1 MQKKQIRIM
10 LRTFKN
16 RRTFTIINILGLA
29 LGMASAM
36 LIMLWLNFQ
45 LAFDRCYPRSEVIY
59 AVGSREPT
67 DNGIEVWFSTPEPLA
82 QAVKNDIPGIKQTT
96 RLTNTGG
103 FLFQINDRKI
113 VGKKDAFV
121 DSSFLVMFGL
131 PLLAGDPKTALV
143 EPTSIVLTKNFALTL
158 FGSTTVVGK
167 RLRIGDRNDLVVSA
181 VLDEIPENSRFAE
194 IEYFL
199 PWTFMEKLKRSN
211 NRWDNSSVQ
220 LLIELLP
227 DARFDFIQDKIKGI
241 TKKYADLKTENFI
254 VPINRAYLYN
264 EYSNGVAI
272 GGRITMVRAG
282 ASIAVLILLTACFNF
297 MNLSTAQSEKRA
309 KEISI
314 RKTIGAGRA
323 TLIKY
328 FIAESIILSMI
339 SGFLALFLV
348 YLLLPRFAHLVG
360 QQLSLPFLNPQ
371 FWLLWIVFT
380 LLTGILAGTYPAFF
394 LSSFQPRNM
403 TKYRSIHRAGKLSL
417 RKILVVA
424 QFAIA
429 VILIIST
436 LVVHRQLQHGQN
448 REAGFHGDHVIYISE
463 NEEIKKNSEL
473 IKHDLLDNNIA
484 LAVCRTMSPLTENWS
499 TWNGFGWEGKDPN
512 AVISFNRQSADESI
526 VETMGLKLL
535 QGRDFN
541 LSKFPT
547 DSSAVLINSSAAK
560 IMGFEKDAVG
570 KYMLDGTER
579 LTIVGVIADYIQES
593 PFRAVQPTVIK
604 GATKWLN
611 TMNIKLNP
619 QLRTKEAIS
628 KTEAV
633 FKAYDPNYP
642 FEFRFLDEAYARK
655 FDAAER
661 SGNLV
666 TAFACLAIFISCL
679 GLFGLTAYMA
689 ECRTKEI
696 GIRKVL
702 GASLFS
708 ISSMLSKEFVFLA
721 GLSCLIAF
729 PVGYWLAD
737 HYISAYAYRIVI
749 GWDIFLFAAVI
760 TLTITICTVG
770 YQSVKAAV
778 ANPVDSLREN

>member
-103 FLFQINDRKI
+103 FLFKINDRKI

-348 YLLLPRFAHLVG
+348 
-360 QQLSLPFLNPQ
+360 
-371 FWLLWIVFT
+371 
-380 LLTGILAGTYPAFF
+380 
-394 LSSFQPRNM
+394 
-403 TKYRSIHRAGKLSL
+403 
-417 RKILVVA
+417 
-424 QFAIA
+424 
-429 VILIIST
+429 
-436 LVVHRQLQHGQN
+436 
-448 REAGFHGDHVIYISE
+448 
-463 NEEIKKNSEL
+463 
-473 IKHDLLDNNIA
+473 
-484 LAVCRTMSPLTENWS
+484 
-499 TWNGFGWEGKDPN
+499 
-512 AVISFNRQSADESI
+512 
-526 VETMGLKLL
+526 
-535 QGRDFN
+535 
-541 LSKFPT
+541 
-547 DSSAVLINSSAAK
+547 
-560 IMGFEKDAVG
+560 
-570 KYMLDGTER
+570 
-579 LTIVGVIADYIQES
+579 
-593 PFRAVQPTVIK
+593 
-604 GATKWLN
+604 
-611 TMNIKLNP
+611 
-619 QLRTKEAIS
+619 
-628 KTEAV
+628 
-633 FKAYDPNYP
+633 
-642 FEFRFLDEAYARK
+642 
-655 FDAAER
+655 
-661 SGNLV
+661 
-666 TAFACLAIFISCL
+666 
-679 GLFGLTAYMA
+679 
-689 ECRTKEI
+689 
-696 GIRKVL
+696 
-702 GASLFS
+702 
-708 ISSMLSKEFVFLA
+708 
-721 GLSCLIAF
+721 
-729 PVGYWLAD
+729 
-737 HYISAYAYRIVI
+737 
-749 GWDIFLFAAVI
+749 
-760 TLTITICTVG
+760 
-770 YQSVKAAV
+770 
-778 ANPVDSLREN
+778 